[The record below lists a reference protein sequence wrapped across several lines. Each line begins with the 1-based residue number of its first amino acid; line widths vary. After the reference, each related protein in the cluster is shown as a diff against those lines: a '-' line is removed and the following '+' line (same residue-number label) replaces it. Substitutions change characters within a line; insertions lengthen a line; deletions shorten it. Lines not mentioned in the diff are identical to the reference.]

1 MKFDLTKILESL
13 QLTYNQLKLLLILSL
28 VVIGL
33 IWGLY
38 TKGIISINNTE
49 PKEDKSEVERIEKT
63 ENNLKFLNQKTEKN
77 FIELYNNIMIL
88 NQKNNIY
95 LDTKFNLF
103 LKYYNN
109 PTLLEELIKIQNEQ
123 QQELFNIDNQ
133 DIIKYKLLPDS
144 LIN

>member
-38 TKGIISINNTE
+38 TKGIISINNSE
-49 PKEDKSEVERIEKT
+49 PKEDKSDVERIEKI
-63 ENNLKFLNQKTEKN
+63 ENNLKHLNEKTEKN
-77 FIELYNNIMIL
+77 FIELYNDIMIL

-123 QQELFNIDNQ
+123 QQELFNIDNK